1 MQSNPRTPRP
11 HVLALALA
19 GALATGA
26 VLAETGTVLKDSP
39 VLKEPMGSAE
49 VLAQLSAR
57 ETVEITARQGAWAG
71 VTTPAGVAGWTRVL
85 NLRTGS
91 GLPGNDGGGSLVAAF
106 RTGSSS
112 NAVSTGVK
120 GLSADQLMNASA
132 NTAEVAL
139 LDSFAANPGQ
149 AQQFAAQAPL
159 SAQKVNYLEEGRGG
173 RRRQR

>member
-1 MQSNPRTPRP
+1 MQSTPRTPRP
-11 HVLALALA
+11 HLLALALA

-26 VLAETGTVLKDSP
+26 VLAETGTVLKKSP
-39 VLKEPMGSAE
+39 VLSQPMGSAD
-49 VLAQLSAR
+49 VLAELAAKD
-57 ETVEITARQGAWAG
+57 TVEITGRQGAWAG
-71 VTTPAGVAGWTRVL
+71 VTTSSGVAGWTRVL

-106 RTGSSS
+106 RTGSSG

-132 NTAEVAL
+132 NPAELDL
-139 LDSFAANPGQ
+139 LDSFAADSNQ
-149 AQQFAAQAPL
+149 ARQFAAQAPL
-159 SAQKVNYLEEGRGG
+159 TSQQVKYFEEGRGG

>member
-1 MQSNPRTPRP
+1 MQTHPRTPRP

-19 GALATGA
+19 GALATGL
-26 VLAETGTVLKDSP
+26 VMAETGTVLKDSP
-39 VLKEPMGSAE
+39 VHSEPMGSAE

-57 ETVEITARQGAWAG
+57 QTVEITARQGAWAG
-71 VTTPAGVAGWTRVL
+71 VTTSAGIAGWTRIL

-91 GLPGNDGGGSLVAAF
+91 GLPGNDGGGSLVAAY
-106 RTGSSS
+106 RTGSSGT
-112 NAVSTGVK
+112 AVSTGIK

-139 LDSFAANPGQ
+139 LDSFAADTGQ

-159 SAQKVNYLEEGRGG
+159 TSQKVAYLEEDRRS

>member
-11 HVLALALA
+11 HLLALALA
-19 GALATGA
+19 GALSTGL
-26 VLAETGTVLKDSP
+26 VLAETGTVLKPAPILS
-39 VLKEPMGSAE
+39 EPLGSAE
-49 VLAQLSAR
+49 ELGQLKAKD
-57 ETVEITARQGAWAG
+57 TVEITARQGAWAG
-71 VTTPAGVAGWTRVL
+71 ISTSAGLAGWNRIL

-106 RTGSSS
+106 RTGSRG

-120 GLSADQLMNASA
+120 GLSADQLMNAPA
-132 NTAEVAL
+132 NSAEVAL
-139 LDSFAANPGQ
+139 LDSFAADAGQ

-159 SAQKVNYLEEGRGG
+159 SSQKVAYLEEDRRS

>member
-11 HVLALALA
+11 HLLALALA

-26 VLAETGTVLKDSP
+26 VLAETGTALKDSP
-39 VLKEPMGSAE
+39 VLSEPLGSAD
-49 VLAQLSAR
+49 VLTKLAAKD
-57 ETVEITARQGAWAG
+57 TVQITARQGAWAG
-71 VTTPAGVAGWTRVL
+71 VTTSAGVAGWTRVL

-106 RTGSSS
+106 RTGSSG

-132 NTAEVAL
+132 NPAELDL
-139 LDSFAANPGQ
+139 LDSFAANSSQ

-159 SAQKVNYLEEGRGG
+159 SSQKVNYLEESRGG

>member
-39 VLKEPMGSAE
+39 VLSEPMGSAE
-49 VLAQLSAR
+49 VLAQLAAR

-139 LDSFAANPGQ
+139 LDSFAANAGQ

-159 SAQKVNYLEEGRGG
+159 AAQKVNYLEEGRGG